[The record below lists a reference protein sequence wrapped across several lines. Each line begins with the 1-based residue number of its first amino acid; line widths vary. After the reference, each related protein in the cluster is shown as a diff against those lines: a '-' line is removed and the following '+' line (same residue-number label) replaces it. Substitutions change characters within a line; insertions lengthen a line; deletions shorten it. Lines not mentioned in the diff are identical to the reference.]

1 MYNRKLIVLN
11 WCKFVLEVT
20 LRIDELTKEELEML
34 DMILSTLFDEFSDT
48 FLEELKL
55 SVPNV

>member
-1 MYNRKLIVLN
+1 MYNKKLIVLN

-34 DMILSTLFDEFSDT
+34 DTILSTLFDEFSDT